1 MQIIFFEDTISRR
14 FKPLTL
20 TRPLWDLRIGILT
33 ILEKWNYC
41 LEPEFIGWKTRRNL
55 ELLFSS
61 PSPDEEKACLYINSR
76 FLPSEQLLKSIGN
89 AKINDAFY
97 YKDEPVCFL
106 SAKPLD
112 ELTYAKLDS
121 ANKIDLNFKPVFVEY
136 LWGLLELNGPQIKED
151 IELLNIKSVSE
162 THNIKDTILEKPDNI
177 FIDESATIE
186 PGVILMANKGP
197 IYIGP
202 NSVIEAGA
210 ILKGPVAICNNA
222 TVKMTARVY
231 DSSTIGPFSK
241 VGGEVSSTIF
251 HSYSNKA
258 HDGFVGNSIFGQ
270 WCNLGADSNTSNL
283 KNNYDFVR
291 IQDWETKEFYK
302 VGFQFFGTVMGDH
315 SKTSINSM
323 LSTGTT
329 CGVSSNIFTSAF
341 PPKYI
346 PSFTW
351 LDGEKNPEF
360 RFDKALEVMKAM
372 MARRNVELREEYEHM
387 MRYIFEQRKA

>member
-1 MQIIFFEDTISRR
+1 MQIIFFEDTIARR

-20 TRPLWDLRIGILT
+20 TRPLWDLRVGILT
-33 ILEKWNYC
+33 IFEKWKYSLNPDSIAWEAQPY
-41 LEPEFIGWKTRRNL
+41 LKK
-55 ELLFSS
+55 LFPS
-61 PSPDEEKACLYINSR
+61 PSPDKDKACLYINSR
-76 FLPSEQLLKSIGN
+76 FLPSQKLLDLL
-89 AKINDAFY
+89 AKAQINEAFY
-97 YKDEPVCFL
+97 YNDEPVCFM
-106 SAKPLD
+106 SDKPHT
-112 ELTYAKLDS
+112 ELTYSILES
-121 ANKIDLNFKPVFVEY
+121 ANRTELDFKPVFVEY
-136 LWGLLELNGPQIKED
+136 LWELLESNGKQIMED
-151 IELLNIKSVSE
+151 IKLLDIPSIKGSE
-162 THNIKDTILEKPDNI
+162 IANGTVLVEPDNI
-177 FIDESATIE
+177 FIAKDATVE
-186 PGVILMANKGP
+186 PGVILMADKGP
-197 IYIGP
+197 VFIGP
-202 NSVIEAGA
+202 NAVIEAGA
-210 ILKGPVAICNNA
+210 ILKGPVAVCNNA
-222 TVKMTARVY
+222 TVKMRARIY

-291 IQDWETKEFYK
+291 IQDWETKEFYR

-329 CGVSSNIFTSAF
+329 CGVSSNIFTSDF

-351 LDGEKNPEF
+351 LDGVKNPEF

-372 MARRNVELREEYEHM
+372 MARRKIELSDEYEHM
-387 MRYIFEQRKA
+387 MRYLFNERSS